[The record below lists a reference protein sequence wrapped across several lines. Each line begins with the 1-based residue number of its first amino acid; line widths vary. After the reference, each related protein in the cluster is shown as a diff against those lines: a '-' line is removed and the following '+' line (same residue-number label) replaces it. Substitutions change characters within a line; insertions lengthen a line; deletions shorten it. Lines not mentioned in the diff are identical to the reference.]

1 MAAASNRANGGDKEE
16 TPRIL
21 VAEGD
26 ECVRAEG
33 PNASFDSSPLIEGRL
48 EEVLRAVQV
57 VHIRKVPR
65 EIRRQK
71 STHRSEG
78 VGREVEEGRGQ
89 RRRGVHRRG
98 RAGRRLRSRKRIG
111 RGGTR
116 ESW

>member
-48 EEVLRAVQV
+48 EEV
-57 VHIRKVPR
+57 KY
-65 EIRRQK
+65 
-71 STHRSEG
+71 
-78 VGREVEEGRGQ
+78 
-89 RRRGVHRRG
+89 
-98 RAGRRLRSRKRIG
+98 
-111 RGGTR
+111 
-116 ESW
+116 